1 MPKTKIKINENLVVT
16 EKAKMSQKEF
26 EKRYMTEPIKKL
38 ADYLGVSQMV
48 ISYFAKTKLKLTKGK
63 VSPKPYPGGRF
74 DNMLPETRKEI
85 SKKAVIVKKLKKEI
99 NVINAKIS
107 QNYKKLAEL
116 APTKAYKQKDKTNKE
131 IEELTLKKLEL
142 ESNLKEIKNNKIEIK
157 LKPTE
162 QPIETII
169 KKDDVFKTTLKEVI
183 KEVLKESGYL
193 PL

>member
-74 DNMLPETRKEI
+74 DNMFPEI
-85 SKKAVIVKKLKKEI
+85 FKKYLVIIFFAFFMDI
-99 NVINAKIS
+99 NFVS
-107 QNYKKLAEL
+107 VFYKKL
-116 APTKAYKQKDKTNKE
+116 Y
-131 IEELTLKKLEL
+131 
-142 ESNLKEIKNNKIEIK
+142 
-157 LKPTE
+157 
-162 QPIETII
+162 
-169 KKDDVFKTTLKEVI
+169 FH
-183 KEVLKESGYL
+183 
-193 PL
+193 